1 VDAPRDRATEPDRVN
16 EIRRE
21 IEGIR
26 SRIAVA
32 ADALVYKADVPSRLA
47 DLLSATASSFTA
59 RVLRRP
65 PVSTPDIETDRTATT
80 SPEPTEMSGVIG
92 STNASS

>member
-1 VDAPRDRATEPDRVN
+1 VN

-26 SRIAVA
+26 FRIAVA

-47 DLLSATASSFTA
+47 DVLSSTASTFTA
-59 RVLRRP
+59 RVLRRLP
-65 PVSTPDIETDRTATT
+65 ASRPDIEADGRADPP
-80 SPEPTEMSGVIG
+80 S
-92 STNASS
+92 